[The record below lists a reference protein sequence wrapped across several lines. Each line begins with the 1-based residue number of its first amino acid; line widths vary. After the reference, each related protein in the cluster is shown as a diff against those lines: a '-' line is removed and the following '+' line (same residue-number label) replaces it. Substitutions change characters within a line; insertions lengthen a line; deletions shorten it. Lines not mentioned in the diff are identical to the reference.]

1 MKSEILTGK
10 KMPFCPGCGHGVV
23 VNNISKALSELGYN
37 PLDIIIVSDIG
48 CSGLV
53 DPLFATHTVHG
64 LHGRAPALGLGVAM
78 GLNDRSKKVIVIQ
91 GDGGATIG
99 LQHLLEAAR
108 RNIDITLL
116 VFNNLLYG
124 MTGGQISG
132 LSTDKFKEMRQVEE
146 GIPPFDIVKLA
157 HQAGA
162 MSSARVLSP
171 VNFTESIKHA
181 VETPGF
187 SLLELASVC
196 PSYGLQKIKELDEFS
211 QEADA
216 LLNNRKVNEVNYR
229 TTTSLLNFVKE
240 IPILYPTKIED
251 NYRILLAGSAGGG
264 IQLAAELLAKAG
276 MYAGLHATMKGEYP
290 VTVGTGFSVAEVIL
304 SKNHINYTGLDA
316 PDVIF
321 VMTEDGLEKVQK
333 YLNNGTS
340 VYADDIVNFEC
351 QTKITKPFS
360 RKVGKRS
367 AILSAI
373 AYWIEENDIIPIN
386 AFIEA
391 IKPHKHS
398 ELLIKAI
405 ETPI

>member
-1 MKSEILTGK
+1 MKNAVLTDK

-23 VNNISKALSELGYN
+23 VNNISKAFTELGYN

-78 GLNDRSKKVIVIQ
+78 GLANRNKKVIVIQ

-132 LSTDKFKEMRQVEE
+132 LSTDKFKELRHVEE

-162 MSSARVLSP
+162 ASSARVISP
-171 VNFTESIKHA
+171 TNFTESIKFA
-181 VETPGF
+181 VETSGF

-196 PSYGLQKIKELDEFS
+196 PSYGLQKMKDLEDFS
-211 QEADA
+211 QEAEA
-216 LLNNRKVNEVNYR
+216 LLNNRRVNEATFR
-229 TTTSLLNFVKE
+229 ITTSLLDDLE
-240 IPILYPTKIED
+240 IIDAKFKTPIDER
-251 NYRILLAGSAGGG
+251 YRILLAGSAGGG

-276 MYAGLHATMKGEYP
+276 IFAGLHTTMKGEYP
-290 VTVGTGFSVAEVIL
+290 VTVGTGFSIAEVIL
-304 SKNHINYTGLDA
+304 SRSPINYTGLDA

-321 VMTEDGLEKVQK
+321 VMSEDGLAKVKNQM
-333 YLNNGTS
+333 NNGTMII
-340 VYADDIVNFEC
+340 ADDLLSLSSS
-351 QTKITKPFS
+351 TTLSKPFS
-360 RKVGKRS
+360 KKVGKRS
-367 AILSAI
+367 AVLNAI
-373 AYWIEENDIIPIN
+373 SLWISESNVIPKE
-386 AFIEA
+386 ALIEA
-391 IKPHKHS
+391 IKPHKHAD
-398 ELLIKAI
+398 LLIKAVD
-405 ETPI
+405 TAV